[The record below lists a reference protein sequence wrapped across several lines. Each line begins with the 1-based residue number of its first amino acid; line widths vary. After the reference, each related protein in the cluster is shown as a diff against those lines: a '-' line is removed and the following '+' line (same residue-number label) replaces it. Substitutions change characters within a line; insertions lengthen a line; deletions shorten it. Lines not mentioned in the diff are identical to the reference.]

1 MKSFR
6 EIYLNS
12 KFVPKEDWQELIK
25 TVSTYNGTFKKWK
38 IVITNDKNKIQ
49 FFTETKCSLPATI
62 NNLTSFILKEKEKI
76 DKMPKVTF
84 SIPFTSFKHEYNL
97 IDIINLCEV
106 RNKGEFTAMT
116 ISIKPRTNGLF
127 KTKIFFYLTKDVK
140 NKKYKM
146 LFTNPINLLSIDFD
160 GNKRYFYK
168 GTPKYL
174 DINKSLHLLN
184 TDSASS
190 ILKVD
195 TFPYLQGDFYLNQ
208 NNYSFNKH
216 SIVMGSSG
224 TGKSK
229 FISLLIH
236 NIYKN
241 INLKQQYKVVV
252 IDPHAALENDIG
264 GIGKVIDFKSRRN
277 SIDLFSNSTD
287 DIISNTELLMELF
300 KSIIGSQFN
309 SKLERV
315 LRHSIS
321 LLLTN
326 KDFSFTSLR
335 KLLLDMEYRNNLVK
349 ELTDKLNS
357 SVVEF
362 FLSDFNELKTK
373 SYGEAISPIIGFI
386 DEMEMIPVFNGEAS
400 SNTIKD
406 TIHDNFL
413 TIFSLDR
420 TKLGDKITKTISGLI
435 MQQILTLVQSARMNE
450 HIIFIVDEVAVV
462 ESPILSRFLSE
473 ARKYN
478 LSLMLAG
485 QYFNQI
491 SDELKDSIFANVV
504 NYYIFR
510 VSMAD
515 AQVLVNN
522 FDMKV
527 PLDDTKERK
536 VKILSELNNR
546 ECIVRIDSKDVLL
559 PAFKAKTMDYT
570 SIPRVD
576 EEVFDLDEVKPN
588 VIKEQEIKFDIG
600 TSINLKDIL
609 INTSSSRKVVGK
621 DGR

>member
-1 MKSFR
+1 
-6 EIYLNS
+6 
-12 KFVPKEDWQELIK
+12 
-25 TVSTYNGTFKKWK
+25 
-38 IVITNDKNKIQ
+38 
-49 FFTETKCSLPATI
+49 
-62 NNLTSFILKEKEKI
+62 
-76 DKMPKVTF
+76 
-84 SIPFTSFKHEYNL
+84 
-97 IDIINLCEV
+97 
-106 RNKGEFTAMT
+106 
-116 ISIKPRTNGLF
+116 
-127 KTKIFFYLTKDVK
+127 
-140 NKKYKM
+140 
-146 LFTNPINLLSIDFD
+146 
-160 GNKRYFYK
+160 
-168 GTPKYL
+168 
-174 DINKSLHLLN
+174 
-184 TDSASS
+184 
-190 ILKVD
+190 
-195 TFPYLQGDFYLNQ
+195 
-208 NNYSFNKH
+208 
-216 SIVMGSSG
+216 
-224 TGKSK
+224 
-229 FISLLIH
+229 
-236 NIYKN
+236 
-241 INLKQQYKVVV
+241 
-252 IDPHAALENDIG
+252 
-264 GIGKVIDFKSRRN
+264 
-277 SIDLFSNSTD
+277 
-287 DIISNTELLMELF
+287 MELF

-570 SIPRVD
+570 SIPRAD

>member
-38 IVITNDKNKIQ
+38 IVITNNKNKIQ

-62 NNLTSFILKEKEKI
+62 NNLTSFILKEKEEI
-76 DKMPKVTF
+76 TKMPKVTF
-84 SIPFTSFKHEYNL
+84 SIPFVSLKHEYNL

-106 RNKGEFTAMT
+106 RNKGEFTIMS

-127 KTKIFFYLTKDVK
+127 KAKIIFYLTKDGK
-140 NKKYKM
+140 DKKYKM
-146 LFTNPINLLSIDFD
+146 MFTNPINLLSIDFD

-168 GTPKYL
+168 GAPKYL

-252 IDPHAALENDIG
+252 IDPHAALESDIG
-264 GIGKVIDFKSRRN
+264 GIGKVIDFKSKRN
-277 SIDLFSNSTD
+277 SIDLFSNSND

-386 DEMEMIPVFNGEAS
+386 DEMEMIPVFNGDAS
-400 SNTIKD
+400 SNTIKS

-559 PAFKAKTMDYT
+559 PAFKARTLDYT
-570 SIPRVD
+570 SIPRID